1 MNRRI
6 RDFFIGSTAIVGL
19 GGLALTLF
27 LFGEFRGS
35 KTYPLR
41 LDLDNASGLTKSS
54 LVTLNGVRI
63 GEIRTVE
70 PARDPREGAVVG
82 LAIIEGIRVPR
93 DLEVSIDR
101 SFVGDSS
108 LSLRPRSLLKDGP
121 LTDADFL
128 KPGDA
133 VRAKAGSFMDQ
144 IGSVLDSRLGSLMG
158 AADDFRTLSGTWT
171 RVGERAEALMTPRPS
186 ADVDAGRR
194 EPNLATAIARIDRA
208 AAAVQAWLGDEEMRG
223 DAKRAVARASDV
235 FDKAAEAVDTFNATA
250 KTINDR
256 VNTVGDNVETATREV
271 VALSNQA
278 GEAINELRGVLS
290 QINQGEGTVGQLV
303 KNPDLYNALTDAA
316 RRLEKAL
323 TEAQLIIEKYR
334 KEGIPIRF

>member
-1 MNRRI
+1 M
-6 RDFFIGSTAIVGL
+6 RDFFIGSTALVGL

-41 LDLDNASGLTKSS
+41 LELDSASGLYKSS

-63 GEIRTVE
+63 GEVRTVE
-70 PARDPREGAVVG
+70 PASDPREGAVLG
-82 LAIIEGIRVPR
+82 LAIVEGVRVPR
-93 DLEVSIDR
+93 DIEVSIDR
-101 SFVGDSS
+101 NFVGDSS
-108 LSLRPRSLLKDGP
+108 LALRPRSLVKDRP
-121 LTDADFL
+121 LGDADFL
-128 KPGDA
+128 KPNESLK
-133 VRAKAGSFMDQ
+133 AKAGSFMDQ

-158 AADDFRTLSGTWT
+158 AADDFRRLSGTWT
-171 RVGERAEALMTPRPS
+171 RVGERAEALMTPRPA
-186 ADVDAGRR
+186 ADVDAGRQD
-194 EPNLATAIARIDRA
+194 PNLATAIARIDRA
-208 AAAVQAWLGDEEMRG
+208 AAAVQAWLGDEDLRG

-256 VNTVGDNVETATREV
+256 VTTVGDSVDAATREV

-278 GEAINELRGVLS
+278 GEAINELRGILAQV
-290 QINQGEGTVGQLV
+290 NRGDGTVGQLV
-303 KNPDLYNALTDAA
+303 QNPDLYNALTDAA